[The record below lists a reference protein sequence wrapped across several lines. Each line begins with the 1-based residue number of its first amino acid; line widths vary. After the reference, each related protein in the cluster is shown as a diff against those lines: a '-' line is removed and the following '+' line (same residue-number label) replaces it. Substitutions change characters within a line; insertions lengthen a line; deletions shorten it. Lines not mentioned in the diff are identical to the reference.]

1 VNQSVSENRRGRQK
15 SIALVGLFAALAV
28 MLLSSTAAAHGR
40 ASAKRLYPQTTKLT
54 DEKIARWAVVM
65 KPAVVRAK
73 PNLAARIITKLP
85 TGTSDGT
92 QNDVLALARV
102 DVSPRQSWYRVRLPI
117 LPNNTVGYVQT
128 RYLSPLFTVHTH
140 LYINRRAMSAT
151 LKRDGKTVF
160 TTRVGIGKPAW
171 PTPRGEFYIRDKLT
185 NFNNPFYGPIA
196 FGTSARSAV
205 LTDWPGGGYVGIHGT
220 NQPQI
225 LPGRVS
231 HGCIRMRNA
240 AILAL
245 ARLMPVGTPVSIR

>member
-1 VNQSVSENRRGRQK
+1 VNESVSDNQK
-15 SIALVGLFAALAV
+15 RPLSPALLAVVVAALALV
-28 MLLSSTAAAHGR
+28 ALTSTAAAHGR
-40 ASAKRLYPQTTKLT
+40 VAAKGLYPKTSKLT
-54 DEKIARWAVVM
+54 DEKVARWAVVM

-73 PNLAARIITKLP
+73 PSLAGRIVTKLP
-85 TGTSDGT
+85 TGTSDAT

-102 DVSPRQSWYRVRLPI
+102 DISPRQSWYRVRLPI

-140 LYINRRAMSAT
+140 LYINRGAMSAT

-185 NFNNPFYGPIA
+185 NFNNPFYGPVA

>member
-1 VNQSVSENRRGRQK
+1 VNHSLPENRRPRLTP
-15 SIALVGLFAALAV
+15 IAWAAIVAALAV
-28 MLLSSTAAAHGR
+28 TLLSSTAAAHGLT
-40 ASAKRLYPQTTKLT
+40 SAKRLYPLTTKLT
-54 DEKIARWAVVM
+54 DEKVARWAVVM
-65 KPAVVRAK
+65 RPAVVRAK
-73 PNLAARIITKLP
+73 PSLAGRIITKLP

-102 DVSPRQSWYRVRLPI
+102 DISPRQSWYRVRLPI

-128 RYLSPLFTVHTH
+128 RYLSPLFTVHTR
-140 LYINRRAMSAT
+140 LYINRGALSAT

-185 NFNNPFYGPIA
+185 NFNTPFYGPVA

>member
-1 VNQSVSENRRGRQK
+1 
-15 SIALVGLFAALAV
+15 

-40 ASAKRLYPQTTKLT
+40 ASKARLYPQTTKLT

-65 KPAVVRAK
+65 KPAIGRTK
-73 PNLAARIITKLP
+73 PSLAARIIAKLP

-102 DVSPRQSWYRVRLPI
+102 DISPRQSWYRVRLPI

-185 NFNNPFYGPIA
+185 SYRSPAYGPLA
-196 FGTSARSAV
+196 FGTTARSPV
-205 LTDWPGGGYVGIHGT
+205 MTDWPAGGYVGIHGT
-220 NQPQI
+220 DHPEL

-231 HGCIRMRNA
+231 HGCIRMVNRD
-240 AILAL
+240 IL
-245 ARLMPVGTPVSIR
+245 RLGRSMPVGTPVTVR

>member
-1 VNQSVSENRRGRQK
+1 VNKPVPRKYRARAL
-15 SIALVGLFAALAV
+15 SISLAGLLTVLAV
-28 MLLSSTAAAHGR
+28 MLLTSTAAAYGR
-40 ASAKRLYPQTTKLT
+40 ASEAPLYPLTTKLT
-54 DEKIARWAVVM
+54 DDKIASWAVVM
-65 KPAVVRAK
+65 RPAVVRTK
-73 PNLAARIITKLP
+73 PSLAAKIVTKLP

-92 QNDVLALARV
+92 QNDVLALARI
-102 DVSPRQSWYRVRLPI
+102 DISPHQSWYRVRLPI
-117 LPNNTVGYVQT
+117 LPNNTIGYIQT
-128 RYLSPLFTVHTH
+128 RDLSQLFTVHTH
-140 LYINRRAMSAT
+140 LYINRAAMSAT

-185 NFNNPFYGPIA
+185 NFNNPFYGPVA

-245 ARLMPVGTPVSIR
+245 ARLMPVGTPLTIR